1 MTHSFPNRRSSGRG
15 RPRAG
20 DVGEGE
26 YDAVDLAG
34 LVTDRL
40 GAQRQPEGRA
50 PDPLDAH
57 DQPDGRL
64 AGAERGRYGM
74 ALARPRAAV
83 LTQGPPDRVAVVD
96 AAADV
101 VFELEDELRG
111 RGELDDALVA
121 VVEEQPLWQRV

>member
-57 DQPDGRL
+57 DKPDGRL
-64 AGAERGRYGM
+64 AGSERGRYGM
-74 ALARPRAAV
+74 ARARPRAVV
-83 LTQGPPDRVAVVD
+83 LTQGPPDRVDGVD
-96 AAADV
+96 AGADV
-101 VFELEDELRG
+101 VFELEAGLSGGVELGEAPRSDER
-111 RGELDDALVA
+111 RVGE
-121 VVEEQPLWQRV
+121 RS